1 MVANIVMHVLKEG
14 AHSMAKEIAYD
25 NETREKLATG
35 VAKLADAVRVTI
47 GPKGRYVGITK
58 KGERHP
64 NVSNDGAT
72 VAAHVGAYD
81 HVEKM
86 GLQVVREAATA
97 ANNEAGDGTSTAT
110 LLADAIVREGVR
122 YVTAGNDPLALRRGI
137 QKAADVASDELL
149 KAATQVTTREQMA
162 EIATVSS
169 GDPEIGAKI
178 AEALDEIGQDGVISV
193 EKSTKFGID
202 LEVKKGML
210 FDRGFIS
217 PYMADDMG
225 SMTGELE
232 QPYILITDQRLAD
245 NFKDVVPVLEE
256 VMQSGHPLL
265 IVADD
270 VRGESLNSLLMN
282 RQKGTLISA
291 AVMCPGAEE
300 RRKAELE
307 DMAILTGGEVISP
320 ERGLSLAD
328 AKKSMLGRAAS
339 VQITKS
345 RTLIIGGKGKQ
356 EAIEK
361 RCEAIRNE
369 LKNPHSDYEL
379 DVMRE
384 RLAKLSGGIA
394 VMSVGAAT
402 ETEMNEIRS
411 RIQDALRAT
420 RSAASQGLLA
430 GGGVA
435 LIQASKAL
443 DQVEVANEEER
454 FGVDIL
460 RKALEEPMCALCS
473 NAGYN
478 GDVEV
483 AKALEAQPGFGLDCE
498 TGKYGDMISMGVADP
513 AKVTVT
519 ALQAA
524 ASVASLILITN
535 CSITEADKK
544 DKEEK

>member
-1 MVANIVMHVLKEG
+1 
-14 AHSMAKEIAYD
+14 MAKEISYD
-25 NETREKLATG
+25 NETRQSLAAG

-47 GPKGRYVGITK
+47 GPKGRYVAMTK
-58 KGERHP
+58 PKERHP

-72 VAAHVGAYD
+72 VAAHVSSQD

-86 GLQVVREAATA
+86 GLEIVREAAMA

-122 YVTAGNDPLALRRGI
+122 HVTAGNDPLALRRGI
-137 QKAADVASDELL
+137 QKAADAVSDELL
-149 KAATQVTTREQMA
+149 AGAVQVTTRDQMA

-169 GDPEIGAKI
+169 GDEEIGGKI
-178 AEALDEIGQDGVISV
+178 ADALEEIGKDGVISV
-193 EKSTKFGID
+193 EKSTTFGISLD
-202 LEVKKGML
+202 VKKGML

-225 SMTGELE
+225 KMTGELE
-232 QPYILITDQRLAD
+232 QPYILMTDQRLAD
-245 NFKDVVPVLEE
+245 NFKDIVPVLEE

-270 VRGESLNSLLMN
+270 VRGEALNSLLMN
-282 RQKGTLISA
+282 CQRGTLHSV
-291 AVMCPGAEE
+291 AVVAPGAED
-300 RRKAELE
+300 RRRAELE
-307 DMAILTGGEVISP
+307 DMAILTGGEVITP
-320 ERGLSLAD
+320 DRGLTMAD
-328 AKKSMLGRAAS
+328 ARKSMLGRAAS
-339 VQITKS
+339 VQITKD
-345 RTLIIGGKGKQ
+345 RTLIIGGKGKA
-356 EAIEK
+356 EAIEA

-369 LKNPHSDYEL
+369 LTRPHSDYDL

-394 VMSVGAAT
+394 VLSVGAAT

-435 LIQASKAL
+435 LLQAAKVL
-443 DQVEVANEEER
+443 DDLEVVSEEER

-460 RKALEEPMCALCS
+460 RRALEEPLRALCA
-473 NAGYN
+473 NAGYDGN
-478 GDVEV
+478 VEV
-483 AKALEAQPGFGLDCE
+483 SRAREAAFGYGLNCE
-498 TGKYGDMISMGVADP
+498 TGERGDMIKMGVADP

-535 CSITEADKK
+535 CAVVEAE
-544 DKEEK
+544 KEEDAE